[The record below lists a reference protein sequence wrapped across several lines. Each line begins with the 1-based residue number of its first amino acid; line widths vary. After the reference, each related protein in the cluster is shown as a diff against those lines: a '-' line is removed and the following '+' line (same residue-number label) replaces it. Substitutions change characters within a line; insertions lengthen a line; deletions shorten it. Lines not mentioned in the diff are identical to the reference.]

1 MSESNYI
8 RANRMNG
15 TATNILSIL
24 ALLISAFALVLSVL
38 TAWLTLFRRGTVK
51 MTRPTQIFFG
61 YDKPRGGDTNAWP
74 KVFLR
79 TLLFATSK
87 RGRVVENVYVKLT
100 CEGITQS
107 FNVWVYG
114 ERDELVR
121 GSGLFVGETGVE
133 AYHHFL
139 ASKGDNPFNFISGK
153 YRLDV
158 YAHLLGN
165 RTSKRLFS
173 YSLDVS
179 DEESSSIGEQNSG
192 LYFDWDPDKNRY
204 IPYLKHAPK
213 SFWEK
218 ES

>member
-1 MSESNYI
+1 
-8 RANRMNG
+8 MN
-15 TATNILSIL
+15 ASASSILSIL
-24 ALLISAFALVLSVL
+24 ALLISAFALAFSML

-51 MTRPTQIFFG
+51 MTQPTQIFFG
-61 YDKPRGGDTNAWP
+61 YDKPRDDDTSAWP

-87 RGRVVENVYVKLT
+87 RGRVVENIYVKLT
-100 CEGITQS
+100 CEDITQN

-114 ERDELVR
+114 ERNELVR

-139 ASKGDNPFNFISGK
+139 ASKTDDPFNFISGK

-158 YAHLLGN
+158 YAHLLGSK
-165 RTSKRLFS
+165 TSKRLFS
-173 YSLDVS
+173 YSLEVS

-192 LYFDWDPDKNRY
+192 LYFDWDPDKSRY
-204 IPYLKHAPK
+204 THYLKHAPK
-213 SFWEK
+213 SFWEDGP
-218 ES
+218 

>member
-1 MSESNYI
+1 
-8 RANRMNG
+8 MNG
-15 TATNILSIL
+15 SASNILSIL
-24 ALLISAFALVLSVL
+24 ALLISAFALALSIL

-61 YDKPRGGDTNAWP
+61 YDQPRDDDTAAWP

-100 CEGITQS
+100 CEDITQS

-114 ERDELVR
+114 ERDQLVR
-121 GSGLFVGETGVE
+121 GSGLFVGDTGVE

-139 ASKGDNPFNFISGK
+139 APKGDNPFNFISGT

-158 YAHLLGN
+158 DAHFLGSK
-165 RTSKRLFS
+165 TSKLLFS

-179 DEESSSIGEQNSG
+179 DVESSSIGERNSG

-204 IPYLKHAPK
+204 THHLKHAPK

-218 ES
+218 QT